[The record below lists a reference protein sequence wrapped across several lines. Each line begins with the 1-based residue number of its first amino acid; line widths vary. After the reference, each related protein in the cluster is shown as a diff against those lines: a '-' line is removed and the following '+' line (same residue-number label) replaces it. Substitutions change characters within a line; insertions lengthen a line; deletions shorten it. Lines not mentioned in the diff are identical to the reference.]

1 MDLLRDLTGGGIDT
15 VFGQPPDPA
24 RRVSFDHGCFVI
36 GLRVSVR
43 VPGCQHGADDAG
55 HLVGY
60 GDGGAL
66 IAPAPLPRQAGH
78 LLLWVLLKGAGVR
91 EA

>member
-1 MDLLRDLTGGGIDT
+1 MDRLRDLTGGGIDT
-15 VFGQPPDPA
+15 VFGQHPDPA
-24 RRVSFDHGCFVI
+24 RRVSFDQGCFVI

-43 VPGCQHGADDAG
+43 IPGCQHGADDAR

-66 IAPAPLPRQAGH
+66 IFPAPSAEMGGTPAVAGI
-78 LLLWVLLKGAGVR
+78 VEGGGS
-91 EA
+91 